1 MAILEDAE
9 IANALGAGART
20 AGADDVEY
28 REQID
33 EKSQNLTASPLVI
46 ESWVSLAAT
55 GCRRLLHVGRGATNI
70 KSDQASDAAPRLLQ
84 GQVAKHGADKNWAR
98 VERLARRVMAL
109 TPKAGP
115 SLRNCAVA
123 KALTQGRKLRED

>member
-33 EKSQNLTASPLVI
+33 EKTAKSYGKP
-46 ESWVSLAAT
+46 VSYREL
-55 GCRRLLHVGRGATNI
+55 GEPCCDRLSAFTARG
-70 KSDQASDAAPRLLQ
+70 
-84 GQVAKHGADKNWAR
+84 
-98 VERLARRVMAL
+98 
-109 TPKAGP
+109 
-115 SLRNCAVA
+115 
-123 KALTQGRKLRED
+123 

>member
-1 MAILEDAE
+1 MPSALERVRRAPTMLN
-9 IANALGAGART
+9 IGNRLMK
-20 AGADDVEY
+20 
-28 REQID
+28 
-33 EKSQNLTASPLVI
+33 KSQNLTASPLVI

-84 GQVAKHGADKNWAR
+84 GQVTKHGADKNWAR
-98 VERLARRVMAL
+98 VERLSRRVMAL